1 MGPEPRFEPE
11 SRDPQSRR
19 MTTYPTLK
27 CGSRDLNPGRPASTG
42 PKPVPFGLSG
52 TPAYKKKGYIET
64 IKNLNKFFKMLRPGF
79 EPESSAR
86 KAEMIGRTTP
96 PEHKYK

>member
-19 MTTYPTLK
+19 MTAYPTPAFMKYIDKLKKLLK
-27 CGSRDLNPGRPASTG
+27 CGSRDSNPGRPVSTG

-52 TPAYKKKGYIET
+52 TPAYEKQRIRR
-64 IKNLNKFFKMLRPGF
+64 N
-79 EPESSAR
+79 
-86 KAEMIGRTTP
+86 
-96 PEHKYK
+96 H

>member
-1 MGPEPRFEPE
+1 MKKL
-11 SRDPQSRR
+11 
-19 MTTYPTLK
+19 LK

-96 PEHKYK
+96 PEHTYTNKV

>member
-19 MTTYPTLK
+19 MTAYPTPAF
-27 CGSRDLNPGRPASTG
+27 RDLNPGRPASTG

-52 TPAYKKKGYIET
+52 TPAYKK
-64 IKNLNKFFKMLRPGF
+64 
-79 EPESSAR
+79 
-86 KAEMIGRTTP
+86 
-96 PEHKYK
+96 

>member
-1 MGPEPRFEPE
+1 MGPGPRFEPE

-19 MTTYPTLK
+19 MTTYPTPAVKNMKLKIMLK

-52 TPAYKKKGYIET
+52 TPAYEKVRIHRNHEK
-64 IKNLNKFFKMLRPGF
+64 
-79 EPESSAR
+79 S
-86 KAEMIGRTTP
+86 
-96 PEHKYK
+96 

>member
-1 MGPEPRFEPE
+1 MGPGPRFEPE

-19 MTTYPTLK
+19 MTTYPTPAEILKIKKLLK

-52 TPAYKKKGYIET
+52 TPAYDKTKDT
-64 IKNLNKFFKMLRPGF
+64 
-79 EPESSAR
+79 
-86 KAEMIGRTTP
+86 
-96 PEHKYK
+96 

>member
-19 MTTYPTLK
+19 MTAYPTPAEIQIIKNMLK
-27 CGSRDLNPGRPASTG
+27 CGSRDSNPGRPVSTG

-52 TPAYKKKGYIET
+52 TPACEKNKGYIET
-64 IKNLNKFFKMLRPGF
+64 MKNLNKFLKCSGRDSNPSLRLERP
-79 EPESSAR
+79 
-86 KAEMIGRTTP
+86 K
-96 PEHKYK
+96 

>member
-1 MGPEPRFEPE
+1 MGPGPRFEPE

-19 MTTYPTLK
+19 MTAYPTPAFKYYKNKKIVK

-52 TPAYKKKGYIET
+52 TPA
-64 IKNLNKFFKMLRPGF
+64 
-79 EPESSAR
+79 
-86 KAEMIGRTTP
+86 
-96 PEHKYK
+96 

>member
-1 MGPEPRFEPE
+1 MKL
-11 SRDPQSRR
+11 
-19 MTTYPTLK
+19 LK

-52 TPAYKKKGYIET
+52 TPAYENKGYIET
-64 IKNLNKFFKMLRPGF
+64 IKNLNKSFKMLRPGF

-96 PEHKYK
+96 PEHIYKYSLINMGPMGFEPMTFRL

>member
-19 MTTYPTLK
+19 MTAYPTPAFMINYIKKLLK

-52 TPAYKKKGYIET
+52 TPAYKSKDT
-64 IKNLNKFFKMLRPGF
+64 
-79 EPESSAR
+79 
-86 KAEMIGRTTP
+86 
-96 PEHKYK
+96 